1 MEKKGQFFLI
11 AAAIIVVI
19 ILGFIVIS
27 NYAKKEKYIRVNDM
41 EDELKIESQNV
52 LDYQSLHGDKIRTFG
67 QDYSSYIGKGT
78 DIYFITGG
86 ESDLEMY
93 KYLNGA
99 ESVMEEPVIQGETII
114 VSVDGSE
121 YQFELTEE
129 NFYFIISQEI
139 NNERYVVT
147 G

>member
-1 MEKKGQFFLI
+1 MQKRGQFFLV
-11 AAAIIVVI
+11 AAVIIVIV

-27 NYAKKEKYIRVNDM
+27 NYAKKEKYIKVNDM
-41 EDELKIESQNV
+41 KDELEIESQKV
-52 LDYQSLHGDKIRTFG
+52 LDYQALHGSKIRVFG
-67 QDYSSYIGKGT
+67 QDYSSYIGEGT

-93 KYLNGA
+93 KYSKG
-99 ESVMEEPVIQGETII
+99 VETAMDNPNVEGDLII

-139 NNERYVVT
+139 SNEKYVVT